1 MASIADCDLPLVD
14 LLSAEYDENPY
25 AAFHAARKRSWIAR
39 TGSGYAVLTNSDAR
53 TIMRHPDFRVSFG
66 YVDPDISPYL
76 HERSKSGLMAASAD
90 RHRRLRGV
98 AVRALRPR
106 VMDSMRPQMR
116 SIIDELIDGVVDRGR
131 CDIVRDLTDPFPAR
145 VMMPVLGVP
154 PEDVPR
160 IDEWATASVAI
171 FDVSRLRAQAA
182 QIEAAGR
189 AFEAYCGE
197 LIETHRRNPGPDLIS
212 ELIRVQEEGEK
223 LSESELLMLVVSL
236 IPAALDTTRGQLGF
250 TLQSLV
256 AAPAQWATLVADPGL
271 APRAVE
277 EGLRYAPS
285 ISGIM
290 HETVR
295 DTEYN
300 DMLFPAGTLVGV
312 YPRAVNRDPAVFTDP
327 DTFDIDRDS
336 AAHFTFGFGPHACL
350 GAQLARI
357 EMAEVLAGLARRV
370 ESWELAGEVTHTPM
384 SSNGNRLSLPVTFT
398 AVTAASDVTS

>member
-1 MASIADCDLPLVD
+1 
-14 LLSAEYDENPY
+14 
-25 AAFHAARKRSWIAR
+25 
-39 TGSGYAVLTNSDAR
+39 
-53 TIMRHPDFRVSFG
+53 MRHPDFRVSFG

-116 SIIDELIDGVVDRGR
+116 SIIDELIDGVIDRGR
-131 CDIVRDLTDPFPAR
+131 CGIVRDLTDPFPAR

-171 FDVSRLRAQAA
+171 FDVSRLRAQAT

-197 LIETHRRNPGPDLIS
+197 LIEAHRRDPGPDLIS
-212 ELIRVQEEGEK
+212 ELIRV
-223 LSESELLMLVVSL
+223 
-236 IPAALDTTRGQLGF
+236 
-250 TLQSLV
+250 
-256 AAPAQWATLVADPGL
+256 
-271 APRAVE
+271 
-277 EGLRYAPS
+277 
-285 ISGIM
+285 
-290 HETVR
+290 H
-295 DTEYN
+295 
-300 DMLFPAGTLVGV
+300 
-312 YPRAVNRDPAVFTDP
+312 RDPAVFTDP

-336 AAHFTFGFGPHACL
+336 TAHFTFGFGPHACL

-357 EMAEVLAGLARRV
+357 EMAEVLAALARRV

-398 AVTAASDVTS
+398 AATAAAGEATS